1 MRLSAEP
8 FLWNW
13 VLFAWEWKIISISKA
28 ENLTLFWPI
37 MTSSHSLGSRTKE
50 SRFKGPYVK
59 ARDEW
64 PNVYVPN

>member
-1 MRLSAEP
+1 MHNLSCENE
-8 FLWNW
+8 FYLHENENI
-13 VLFAWEWKIISISKA
+13 FSISKA

-59 ARDEW
+59 ARDE
-64 PNVYVPN
+64 